1 LLSRICARLALPCLI
16 RAPCWGCRIAF
27 SCRRAW
33 AISTWAPCCAVAG
46 PAVVDAVAPT
56 TGPPFLSSTAP
67 SAQCRFRHACFWCS
81 CGWVQLQPVC
91 LVVPGTDLWQRP
103 IVRARAAATRFTSSG
118 HAVYVGRIP
127 RTFSPRG
134 WGDPRWQPQ
143 GHLRRL
149 VYFSERRSDERP
161 PAHGAGRRRRS
172 AYIHSYICRSAQCI
186 CRSAYATVQLPQCRC
201 SDASCR
207 CRSCSAQIAQL
218 NGRC

>member
-1 LLSRICARLALPCLI
+1 MGSVLCRRRPRRRRRRCTHHRPALPP
-16 RAPCWGCRIAF
+16 RA
-27 SCRRAW
+27 
-33 AISTWAPCCAVAG
+33 
-46 PAVVDAVAPT
+46 
-56 TGPPFLSSTAP
+56 FLSSTAP

-103 IVRARAAATRFTSSG
+103 IVRVRAAATARFTSSG

-134 WGDPRWQPQ
+134 WGDPRWQPRAICFAASSTSQ
-143 GHLRRL
+143 KEDQMKDLLRMAR
-149 VYFSERRSDERP
+149 
-161 PAHGAGRRRRS
+161 AGAG
-172 AYIHSYICRSAQCI
+172 AVHIYIAIYAAGVRSAQCI